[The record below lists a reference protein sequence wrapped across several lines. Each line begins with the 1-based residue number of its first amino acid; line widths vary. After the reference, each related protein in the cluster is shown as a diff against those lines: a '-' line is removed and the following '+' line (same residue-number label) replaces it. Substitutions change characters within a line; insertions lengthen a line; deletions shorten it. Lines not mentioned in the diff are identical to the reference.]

1 LLHRRTNRP
10 QRVRPR
16 IRVDGVIPLREVAAF
31 EVADEAC
38 ARVRPR
44 RTPTMTGEPDRER
57 DRDDTDDCEQDERVA
72 RATHDGAPQARLTGS
87 RVFRRP

>member
-1 LLHRRTNRP
+1 LLHRRSNRP

-38 ARVRPR
+38 AWVRPR
-44 RTPTMTGEPDRER
+44 RTPTTVTGEPDRER
-57 DRDDTDDCEQDERVA
+57 DRDDTDDCEQEERVA
-72 RATHDGAPQARLTGS
+72 RVTHDGVP
-87 RVFRRP
+87 